1 MKTINKPGDNLGGGL
16 KLYAVPPSLVTSIT
30 AGILTLSGTSDVIE
44 IYFTPGTLNIE
55 LEHVP
60 SSRDKA
66 GGYHGHKITA
76 FIPKIAAEVETELDD
91 MRNHKFVV
99 VVMDGNE
106 QYWAHGTATTT
117 LRFSYSS
124 STGGDTGDRN
134 GYNFSFEGKTIVP
147 PMLISD
153 PF

>member
-16 KLYAVPPSLVTSIT
+16 KLYAVPPSLVTSII
-30 AGILTLSGTSDVIE
+30 AGVLTLSDTADAIE

-55 LEHVP
+55 LENIP
-60 SSRDKA
+60 SSQSKA
-66 GGYHGHKITA
+66 GGYHTHKISA
-76 FIPKIAAEVETELDD
+76 FVPKIAQDVETELEN

-106 QYWAHGTATTT
+106 QFWAHGTATTP

-124 STGGDTGDRN
+124 ATGGDTNDRN
-134 GYNFSFEGKTIVP
+134 GYTFSFEGKTIDP
-147 PMLISD
+147 PMIVSD

>member
-30 AGILTLSGTSDVIE
+30 AGILTLSGTTEVIE

-55 LEHVP
+55 TENIP
-60 SSRDKA
+60 SSRDRA
-66 GGYHGHKITA
+66 GGHHTHKITA
-76 FIPKIAAEVETELDD
+76 FIPKRAQEVETELED
-91 MRNHKFVV
+91 MNNHKFVA

-106 QYWAHGTATTT
+106 QYWAHGTATHP

-124 STGGDTGDRN
+124 ATGSDTPERN
-134 GYNFSFEGKTIVP
+134 GYTFTLEGKTIVP
-147 PMLISD
+147 PQLIQD